1 LKLLKS
7 NPGIQKLNNMN
18 WKPKQIIDS
27 VINILRNFQ
36 SNDLINLYDPPFF
49 SVINNKY
56 NNMLHS

>member
-27 VINILRNFQ
+27 VIKILRNFQ
-36 SNDLINLYDPPFF
+36 SNDLINLYDPVYFR
-49 SVINNKY
+49 
-56 NNMLHS
+56 